1 MLLARN
7 RSLVPAPVFSRMNGL
22 WQDFDRLF
30 MDVLAPDWIGRSAWL
45 PAVEVDETGERIR
58 YVLEVPGIRP
68 EDIDV
73 TVERNVLTISGEKKA
88 ERSEENAAYHLTERR
103 YGRFTRSFRLPERV
117 DADAVT
123 AHYENGLL
131 TITLPKVPAARPRQI
146 RIETGAAPQLTEASG
161 SAD

>member
-1 MLLARN
+1 MLRN
-7 RSLVPAPVFSRMNGL
+7 RSLLSDPFLSRANGL
-22 WQDFDRLF
+22 WPEL
-30 MDVLAPDWIGRSAWL
+30 DWFFTSFLSPQRASGGEWL
-45 PAVEVDETGERIR
+45 PPMEVEETGEHIR

-73 TVERNVLTISGEKKA
+73 RVERNMLTISGEKK
-88 ERSEENAAYHLTERR
+88 SEHAAENAAYHLSERR
-103 YGRFTRSFRLPERV
+103 YGRFTRSFQLPAVV
-117 DADAVT
+117 DAESVS

-161 SAD
+161 STD